1 MPERNRNRG
10 ALGMPHTLLKQIDL
24 ELADDPR
31 NRELRKLA
39 ISVAAMLPDNPDEA
53 MITLRYAA
61 RIIADFYR

>member
-1 MPERNRNRG
+1 M
-10 ALGMPHTLLKQIDL
+10 GMPHTLLKHIEP

-31 NRELRKLA
+31 NRELRKIA